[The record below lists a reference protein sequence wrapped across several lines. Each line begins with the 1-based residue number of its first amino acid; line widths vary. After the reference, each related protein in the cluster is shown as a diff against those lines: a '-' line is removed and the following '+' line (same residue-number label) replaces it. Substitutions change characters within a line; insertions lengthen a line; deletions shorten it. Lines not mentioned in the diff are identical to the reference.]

1 MRKKSRY
8 KPRFVRTDIMSYVK
22 SGLQTVANIPNA
34 GSTLRIKNYDSLDN
48 VMYGKATEDDV
59 NTLITCFNIT
69 EAIARL
75 FPSKGGD
82 WMAEIRE
89 AQDAILNMGKR
100 GVSGRNFAFTALE
113 LKAVRLAMEI
123 HDRQL
128 EEITVREIEQAM
140 DYVTECI
147 RLKKARPI
155 VEAV

>member
-1 MRKKSRY
+1 MRKKSSYR
-8 KPRFVRTDIMSYVK
+8 PRFVRKDIMSYVK
-22 SGLQTVANIPNA
+22 SGLQTVANVPHA
-34 GSTLRIKNYDSLDN
+34 GSTLRIKNYESLDN
-48 VMYGKATEDDV
+48 VMYGRATEEDINV
-59 NTLITCFNIT
+59 LISAFNIT

-82 WMAEIRE
+82 WMVEIRQ

-113 LKAVRLAMEI
+113 LQAVRLVMQV
-123 HDRQL
+123 HDQQL

-140 DYVTECI
+140 DYVAECI

>member
-1 MRKKSRY
+1 MRKKSSYRP
-8 KPRFVRTDIMSYVK
+8 KPIRTDVMAFVK
-22 SGLQTVANIPNA
+22 SGLQTVANIPHA
-34 GSTLRIKNYDSLDN
+34 GSTLRIQNFNALDN

-82 WMAEIRE
+82 WMQEIRD
-89 AQDAILNMGKR
+89 AQDAIFNMGKR

-113 LKAVRLAMEI
+113 LQAVRLAMQV
-123 HDRQL
+123 HDQQL
-128 EEITVREIEQAM
+128 EHITVREIEQAM
-140 DYVTECI
+140 DYVVECI

-155 VEAV
+155 KEAA